1 MKRIL
6 KIVVACVFIAIMFCC
21 SSCNVTNSRTGF
33 YNSRMLESNS
43 LENLPVPDFKYKGD
57 DSVYRKI
64 YGTITENSF
73 NEYVNILFEY
83 LNNKFEYL
91 GAEGIVLDDNM
102 WTPQTRYVPCEKKL
116 ENYRIQTSS
125 ETTQSDTYCFV
136 YFTKDPSSEN
146 INYETSTYVKV
157 TFYYKELTYK
167 QKVNDEY
174 KDKFTYNFTIAL
186 RKLGISVSYVY
197 AEGRIA
203 KNYAQKNP
211 ECSNVTLRNLYCTK
225 DKYNDV
231 IMAVIIDCQSN
242 TVQQPW
248 QEKVGE
254 YTFYYPDSNGIVIVK
269 DLYYFYDVATVYSN
283 GIIDDELLSEIYKW
297 HVAEYGDLYIDQ
309 KEEI

>member
-1 MKRIL
+1 
-6 KIVVACVFIAIMFCC
+6 MFCC

-64 YGTITENSF
+64 YGTITESSF

-136 YFTKDPSSEN
+136 YFTEDPSSED

-157 TFYYKELTYK
+157 TFYYKELTYR

-186 RKLGISVSYVY
+186 RKRGLSVSYVY

-203 KNYAQKNP
+203 KNYAKKNS

-242 TVQQPW
+242 TVQQRW

-254 YTFYYPDSNGIVIVK
+254 YTFYYPDSNGIVIVEG
-269 DLYYFYDVATVYSN
+269 LYYFYDVATAYSN
-283 GIIDDELLSEIYKW
+283 GMIDDELLSEIYKW